1 MKKFTFE
8 ELMNMNAEDLKNLK
22 EKVWDAGTILRE
34 QKIDD
39 SKGPF
44 FRAYDITNIINNG
57 LVPLAIGLGVGYMG
71 YRAVVYYSDKLYRI
85 NKEAIR
91 HNSIGRD

>member
-1 MKKFTFE
+1 MKKYTFE
-8 ELMNMNAEDLKNLK
+8 ELMNMNAEDLKTLK
-22 EKVWDAGTILRE
+22 ETVWDAGSILRE
-34 QKIDD
+34 QRFDED
-39 SKGPF
+39 GPF
-44 FRAYDITNIINNG
+44 FKAYDITNVINHG